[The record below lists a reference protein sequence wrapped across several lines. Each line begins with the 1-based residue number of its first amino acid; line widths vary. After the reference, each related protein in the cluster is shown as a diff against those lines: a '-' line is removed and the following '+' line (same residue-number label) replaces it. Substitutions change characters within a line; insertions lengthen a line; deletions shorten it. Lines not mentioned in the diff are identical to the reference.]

1 MIIEGIIVLLS
12 GFLGLVLGALS
23 VYAYIRFKKRKR
35 TQTTKKK
42 KFKKEKSADKGTE
55 LLNQK
60 IREKNITMIDFN
72 CAADGIDSTDYIRKR
87 QSHEDEAYNILKSK
101 KEKTTIK

>member
-1 MIIEGIIVLLS
+1 MHIYDLKSES
-12 GFLGLVLGALS
+12 AH
-23 VYAYIRFKKRKR
+23 KQQRKR
-35 TQTTKKK
+35 NL
-42 KFKKEKSADKGTE
+42 KEKSADKGTE

-60 IREKNITMIDFN
+60 IREKNTTMIDFN